1 MEVRFYDYIH
11 RQIVPLILLSVFP
24 GLGYLFLGWLGGVF
38 RPALAWYLG
47 ILVMSGWGLL
57 LHHAFRRRAL
67 ARWEKERWYRQVL
80 AYYYLFFLLWA
91 VVFLLYAGETRAHLN
106 YIAIFTQ
113 IGASAVAS
121 TFLYP
126 EPRLYRPIIPG
137 MMLLLV
143 VYFALLGEGYGYVLS
158 AFAFILGGVLLY
170 GSERSFGLL
179 LRTHRQA
186 IHDLLTG
193 LPNRQYFS
201 SQLAQTLVDLKYMG
215 GFSSLLLID
224 LDHFKTV
231 NDSLGHEVGDGLLKE
246 VARRL
251 RSELPTGC
259 HLARLGGDEFIIIGR
274 RLPDRRTGEA
284 KVVNLAQRLLRVLK
298 QTYVVKGHHL
308 YISASIGVRFFGAGE
323 QDAGKLIREA
333 DIAMY
338 EAKAAGRDGVFVFS
352 EEVSEGV
359 REHLRVERLLH
370 FAIEQREI
378 SLVFQPIYD
387 RDRRLVGAEC
397 LSRWRSRE
405 MGEVSPVLFI
415 PIAEQTGLIIELGRH
430 ILEQA
435 FVTLRRWHDRGVELE
450 QFSVN
455 ISIRQCMHQRFVQD
469 VTELCERYLTPELRE
484 RLVFEITETV
494 IREEVNQ
501 VVAVMEKLRRL
512 GIRFAMDDFGTG
524 YSALGY
530 LKRLPVDELKIDR
543 TFVEDLD
550 RDEQSRAM
558 AAAIL
563 GIAGFLGLRVVAEG
577 IENETQFEFLR
588 EKACDLY
595 QGFHLSK
602 PLDEASFLR
611 LASGDEAVA
620 REQLA

>member
-1 MEVRFYDYIH
+1 METRFHEYIH
-11 RQIVPLILLSVFP
+11 RQIIPLILLSVFP
-24 GLGYLFLGWLGGVF
+24 GLGYLLLGWLGGVF

-57 LHHAFRRRAL
+57 LHRAFRRRAL
-67 ARWEKERWYRQVL
+67 ARWEKERWHRQAL

-106 YIAIFTQ
+106 YIAVFTQ

-137 MMLLLV
+137 MMALLV
-143 VYFALLGEGYGYVLS
+143 IYFALLGEGYGYVLS
-158 AFAFILGGVLLY
+158 VFAFILGGVLLY
-170 GSERSFGLL
+170 GSERSFQLL

-186 IHDLLTG
+186 THDLLTG

-274 RLPDRRTGEA
+274 RLPDRGTGEA
-284 KVVNLAQRLLRVLK
+284 KVVNLARRLLRVLK

-308 YISASIGVRFFGAGE
+308 YISASIGVRFINAGE

-352 EEVSEGV
+352 EEVSEDV

-370 FAIEQREI
+370 FAIERKEI
-378 SLVFQPIYD
+378 RLVFQPVYD

-405 MGEVSPVLFI
+405 MGEVSPLVFI

-435 FVTLRRWHDRGVELE
+435 FATLRRWHEQGIGLE

-469 VTELCERYLTPELRE
+469 VTELCEQYLTPELRE

-494 IREEVNQ
+494 IREEVNR
-501 VVAVMEKLRRL
+501 VVTVMEELRRL
-512 GIRFAMDDFGTG
+512 GIRFSMDDFGTG

-577 IENETQFEFLR
+577 IENEAQFEFLR

-602 PLDEASFLR
+602 PLDEAAFLR
-611 LASGDEAVA
+611 LAAGQDAEEKRA
-620 REQLA
+620 